1 MLQGRILIGLVI
13 LLFVGFRG
21 LDLIIKVVL
30 SISEFVCALSL
41 SESSHVSVCKALS
54 FFALLREAP
63 IS

>member
-1 MLQGRILIGLVI
+1 MI